1 MTYFKTCKTLNEVK
15 AEYKILA
22 KQYHSDVSGYDTTAI
37 MQEINKEYSY
47 AIAKI
52 AKGGNLSTE
61 DIESE
66 ILNAEAYKNAVS
78 VVTNLPGI
86 TVELCGGW
94 LWIGGNTYPV
104 RNALKEAGF
113 YFASAKKMWYFR
125 TAEYAVRSHK
135 SHSIDEI
142 RTKYGSQVIGNHY
155 ATKLL

>member
-1 MTYFKTCKTLNEVK
+1 MTYFNSCKTLNEVK
-15 AEYKILA
+15 STYKNLA
-22 KQYHSDVSGYDTTAI
+22 KQFHPDITGYDTTAI
-37 MQEINKEYSY
+37 MQAINSEYSF

-61 DIESE
+61 EVENE
-66 ILNAEAYKNAVS
+66 ILNAEAYKNAIN

-104 RNALKEAGF
+104 RNSLKEAGF

-125 TAEYAVRSHK
+125 SPEYAVK
-135 SHSIDEI
+135 STSKKSMEEI
-142 RTKYGSQVIGNHY
+142 RTKYGSQIINNKY
-155 ATKLL
+155 STKLL